1 MVTVSKGPNE
11 FVDFLRNPGF
21 QTNAGIVALDTYMGL
36 HRPECKGP
44 VLFDALTATRI
55 KDTDTGRT
63 AFEAS
68 CQGMKYS
75 QEEWNIMRK
84 GQWFYECYVRLWNW
98 LWDNQQQLR
107 DSGNVRLGAIYNW
120 YFAPWN
126 DLDLPYRQWGL
137 PMIPLL
143 RPGNAIQR
151 MMHDNYFGNECI
163 GFVSNYLRWT
173 GVWEFYMGIANGQWS
188 REFEIPVNKP
198 EEIAE
203 LNVLEWADNSHVAIV
218 DRVSPVQVQNGISK
232 ITIDMRQCSSGGPRY
247 DKGVALQAGDF
258 AGNSRVYTLSGN
270 VPVQGNVYVRK
281 KRGLTFQSA

>member
-1 MVTVSKGPNE
+1 MVTVSKRPNE

-21 QTNAGIVALDTYMGL
+21 RTNAGMVALDTYMGI

-44 VLFDALTATRI
+44 ILFDALTATGI
-55 KDTDTGRT
+55 KDTDNGKT

-68 CQGMKYS
+68 CEGMKYS
-75 QEEWNIMRK
+75 QEEWRIMRK
-84 GQWFYECYVRLWNW
+84 GQGFYECYVRLWNW
-98 LWDNQQQLR
+98 LWDNQEQLR
-107 DSGNVRLGAIYNW
+107 DSNNVSLKAIYSF

-126 DLDLPYRQWGL
+126 DLDLPYRQLGL
-137 PMIPLL
+137 PVLSL
-143 RPGNAIQR
+143 WRLENAIQR
-151 MMHDNYFGNECI
+151 MMHGNYFGNECI

-198 EEIAE
+198 DEIAV

-218 DRVSPVQVQNGISK
+218 DRVNSVNVQNGISK
-232 ITIDMRQCSSGGPRY
+232 VDIDMCQCSSGGPRY
-247 DKGVALQAGDF
+247 DKGVVLQAGEF
-258 AGNSRVYTLSGN
+258 TGNARVYTLSGN

-281 KRGLTFQSA
+281 KRSLVFQAS